1 MSGLETPR
9 GRQLAVNAL
18 ATWQNHH
25 GELSEEQTAVF
36 ITRRE
41 LRLLVNVSDEVLSD
55 AISKHRRII
64 EFVPYALACQLEI
77 LRHQVG
83 EREER
88 TGHAETSTESLARD
102 LEYARR
108 KLANAESQLSDSRER
123 IRGLEDELKYWRDS
137 SIAESHSGR
146 PEPGAT
152 KSKLNRP
159 QGSKPANQS
168 PKQSSNKKRQE
179 PNTSTAGVS
188 HLASGFSGK
197 PRQMKPEFDDT
208 ERCSQCGARISASA
222 AALHECHY

>member
-9 GRQLAVNAL
+9 GKQLAVNAL

-25 GELSEEQTAVF
+25 GALSEEQRAVF
-36 ITRRE
+36 ITRQE
-41 LRLLVNVSDEVLSD
+41 LLLLVNVSDEVLSD

-64 EFVPYALACQLEI
+64 DFVPYALACQLEI
-77 LRHQVG
+77 LRKQAG

-88 TGHAETSTESLARD
+88 VGNADESTEALTRD
-102 LEYARR
+102 IEYARR

-123 IRGLEDELKYWRDS
+123 IRGLEDELKYWRDL
-137 SIAESHSGR
+137 SIAESDSGR
-146 PEPGAT
+146 PEPEAM

-159 QGSKPANQS
+159 QGAKPANQP
-168 PKQSSNKKRQE
+168 PKPPSNKKRQE